1 MRILIRGINRQ
12 IIEVAEIGNT
22 YYERAFLFLKPEY
35 METQKDILEKEAKT
49 LLRNIGKPASI
60 KKRKKFLYWSLRLG
74 GSAIAGSLLTAL
86 LLNI

>member
-1 MRILIRGINRQ
+1 
-12 IIEVAEIGNT
+12 
-22 YYERAFLFLKPEY
+22 